1 MPTCKYRDNQDKT
14 DNWDLSYGR
23 SITTELAETIH
34 IVRSSSSASSS
45 TVSPRSRPKKHIL
58 PFGCFGV
65 RSSRAGGWRPR
76 VLQLEFFGGVAV
88 ALAGKQAKAGV
99 GKFATLSNTA
109 PTHARSA
116 TVAQLAGRYPSHQ
129 PSRARATI
137 STAST
142 TNHPRPQ
149 QSAHL
154 ASRHTSDSPRA
165 PNDLAQLAQ
174 RTSPLPLP
182 THRRPTRAQQSAS
195 RHPTCLLVAQF
206 ACAHGSQPTD

>member
-1 MPTCKYRDNQDKT
+1 MQIQRQPRQNRQLGFELWAQHYNRISRDNPHSKIKLIGIVLYRFPPVSAQ
-14 DNWDLSYGR
+14 
-23 SITTELAETIH
+23 ETH
-34 IVRSSSSASSS
+34 PS
-45 TVSPRSRPKKHIL
+45 
-58 PFGCFGV
+58 FGCFGV

-174 RTSPLPLP
+174 RSSPLPLP
-182 THRRPTRAQQSAS
+182 THRHPTRAQQSAS
-195 RHPTCLLVAQF
+195 RHPTCLVVAQF